1 MNIGF
6 DGKWVVHNQ
15 TSRGNLNRNMISAL
29 AHAYPQNKYII
40 YSDIIEETRRLTSL
54 LAHSS
59 VMLKEPRHG
68 LNNDWWRCGHG
79 WSKDMKRHHIDVYH
93 GLCGVLPI
101 KKHGSRTRLV
111 LSVSDLC
118 VIYEGNKMGW
128 WARFKKNRILRR
140 SIKVADCIVVP
151 SVWAKNELMS
161 RLGVDESRIDIIPPC
176 VDTAFSKQALDE
188 AKHALSTQ
196 LGLPEKFLLVMG
208 PLDGYKHVLEM
219 VRALNQ
225 LKDKDMCLVL
235 VEKTSKYYRKVV
247 QPYVESHLLSDRVF
261 HLKHLHTVDLPIV
274 YQLASAVLCPAKHEL
289 YSLSMLEAMSCGVP
303 VVVNANTMMAS
314 EAGTAVHTSVDDS
327 PASWASAIDELM
339 ENESLRQ
346 LLVEQGRE
354 FAAQFTPEH
363 TAQALK
369 ACYDRLRE

>member
-1 MNIGF
+1 
-6 DGKWVVHNQ
+6 
-15 TSRGNLNRNMISAL
+15 
-29 AHAYPQNKYII
+29 
-40 YSDIIEETRRLTSL
+40 
-54 LAHSS
+54 
-59 VMLKEPRHG
+59 
-68 LNNDWWRCGHG
+68 
-79 WSKDMKRHHIDVYH
+79 
-93 GLCGVLPI
+93 
-101 KKHGSRTRLV
+101 
-111 LSVSDLC
+111 
-118 VIYEGNKMGW
+118 
-128 WARFKKNRILRR
+128 
-140 SIKVADCIVVP
+140 
-151 SVWAKNELMS
+151 
-161 RLGVDESRIDIIPPC
+161 
-176 VDTAFSKQALDE
+176 
-188 AKHALSTQ
+188 
-196 LGLPEKFLLVMG
+196 MG

-235 VEKTSKYYRKVV
+235 VGKTSKYYRKVV

-346 LLVEQGRE
+346 SLVEQGRD